1 MKELFIQV
9 KELTELDHPIATGA
23 KGVIGVGATSTGW
36 CLSALPEIEAW
47 LRIVSLLIGIAVGVL
62 SLLSL
67 LHTVFSR
74 DKKKRAKKAVDRSS
88 QS

>member
-1 MKELFIQV
+1 MKEICIRI
-9 KELTELDHPIATGA
+9 KELTELDHPVVTGT

-47 LRIVSLLIGIAVGVL
+47 LRIVSLLIGIGVGVL
-62 SLLSL
+62 TLLSL

-74 DKKKRAKKAVDRSS
+74 GKKRRSS
-88 QS
+88 GG